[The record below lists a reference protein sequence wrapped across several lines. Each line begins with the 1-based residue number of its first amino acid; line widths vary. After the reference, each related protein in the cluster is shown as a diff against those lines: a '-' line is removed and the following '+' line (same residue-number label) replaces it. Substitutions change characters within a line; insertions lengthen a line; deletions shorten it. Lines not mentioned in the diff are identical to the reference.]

1 MQDFFTFD
9 YLSSYGIYSIIAG
22 ISTIVA
28 VFLSIMMVFGIGSG
42 GDMDFDAGGGD
53 VHADTDLHVLSLRS
67 IVGFFLGFGWG
78 GIMAMD
84 AGLSRWGTVGVALGV
99 GLLMFGAI
107 VLLMRMV
114 YGMRSDGT
122 LKYETLVGMTGKVY
136 VTVPPGKA
144 TGGQVLVSHPNQ
156 LLYLPAIQ
164 EGEVPLRAESPVKVV
179 AVNAGILTVEA
190 L

>member
-1 MQDFFTFD
+1 MQDFFNFE
-9 YLSSYGIYSIIAG
+9 YFSSYGIYSFIAG

-28 VFLSIMMVFGIGSG
+28 VFLSIMMVFGVGHG
-42 GDMDFDAGGGD
+42 GDMDFDASGGD
-53 VHADTDLHVLSLRS
+53 VHADTDLHVFSLRS

-84 AGLSRWGTVGVALGV
+84 AGLARWGTIAVAVGVGIV
-99 GLLMFGAI
+99 MFGIIFA
-107 VLLMRMV
+107 LMRLV

-122 LKYETLVGMTGKVY
+122 LKYESLVGMTGKVY
-136 VTVPPGKA
+136 VTVPPDKA

-164 EGEVPLRAESPVKVV
+164 EGGTPLRAEAPVKVI
-179 AVNAGILTVEA
+179 AVNAGVLTVA
-190 L
+190 PL

>member
-1 MQDFFTFD
+1 
-9 YLSSYGIYSIIAG
+9 
-22 ISTIVA
+22 
-28 VFLSIMMVFGIGSG
+28 
-42 GDMDFDAGGGD
+42 MDFDAGGGD

-107 VLLMRMV
+107 VLL
-114 YGMRSDGT
+114 MRSDGT